1 MPDSPRRWSLLRPLF
16 LMSTLVA
23 LAAGPVAN
31 GLAAEAG
38 APVLWASG
46 VKPCSDFL
54 ASAPADPAA
63 QSIAGESYRRY
74 REWLAGLVTGLNLA
88 TGQDVLRGAELD
100 AAMIRIRA
108 NCERYPQD
116 DFFNASLRLIK
127 SLGGP
132 GGN

>member
-1 MPDSPRRWSLLRPLF
+1 MTDSSDPRHRRLPIV
-16 LMSTLVA
+16 LMLTGMV
-23 LAAGPVAN
+23 LAAGPIGN
-31 GLAAEAG
+31 SLAEGA

-54 ASAPADPAA
+54 ATAPADPAA

-74 REWLAGLVTGLNLA
+74 REWLAGFVTGLNLA
-88 TGQDVLRGAELD
+88 TGQDVLKGAEID

-116 DFFNASLRLIK
+116 DFFNASLRLVK
-127 SLGGP
+127 SLAGRGDD
-132 GGN
+132 